1 MNPTW
6 RRVIAPALLIASFIP
21 VVAQAQ
27 LTLTPSQKAWVDQ
40 TLRKMTLEEKL
51 GQLLFPATQGEF
63 LNLKSERFREIQDN
77 VEKFHA
83 GGYVIR
89 GGDPALTYLLVK
101 RMQGL
106 ARIPLL
112 ITADLEGGAGYQF
125 AGATRFPRAMAIG
138 ATGNPQYAYNAAS
151 LTAKEARAMGI
162 TVNFYPVVD
171 VNNNPANP
179 IINIRSF
186 GSEPAK
192 VCDFAV
198 AYVKG
203 SQDTRVLAT
212 AKHFPGHGDTSVDSH
227 LDLPVMNFDRAR
239 LDNVELVPFKGAI
252 DAGVGSVMTAHI
264 NLPQLEKTPGLPASL
279 SPSIITGLLR
289 HDLGFTGLVFTDSL
303 AMHAITQN
311 FGAAQAPVKAIKA
324 GADVALE
331 PQDVPGALAALKAA
345 VAEGELTE
353 ERIDE
358 SVRRILSAKAWAGL
372 TAEPMPS
379 FEQIDTAVGGPSAQH
394 ISQEI
399 IEHALTLVKDD
410 LSVLPLKLRVD
421 EEVLLVNFV
430 DSGDSENAPIAGVT
444 FHEEFLKRHP
454 RTLFV
459 TVTPASL
466 ASETNLIRQ
475 LAGAYKTI
483 VISCSIRLA
492 SYKGSIS
499 LSDNQLSLLR
509 MLAARK
515 DTFVFALF
523 GSPYL
528 LNDVPELPSYALAYE
543 SYPGAETAM
552 VRAIFGE
559 IPFEGRL
566 PASVGTF
573 AVGYRLETS
582 GHP

>member
-1 MNPTW
+1 MISLS
-6 RRVIAPALLIASFIP
+6 RRVIAPALLLASFIP
-21 VVAQAQ
+21 TVAQAQ
-27 LTLTPSQKAWVDQ
+27 LPLTQDQKAWVDR
-40 TLRKMTLEEKL
+40 TLGQMTLDEKL
-51 GQLLFPATQGEF
+51 GQLLFPVAPGEF
-63 LNLKSERFREIQDN
+63 LNLKSDDFRVIQDN
-77 VEKFHA
+77 VQKFHV

-89 GGDPALTYLLVK
+89 GGDPALTYLMVK

-112 ITADLEGGAGYQF
+112 IAADLEGGAGYQF

-138 ATGNPQYAYNAAS
+138 ATGNTQYAYNAAS

-186 GSEPAK
+186 GADPAK
-192 VCDFAV
+192 VRDFGI
-198 AYVKG
+198 AYIQG
-203 SQDTRVLAT
+203 AQDAHVLAT

-227 LDLPVMNFDRAR
+227 LELPVLNFDRAR
-239 LDNVELVPFKGAI
+239 LDSLELVPFQGAI
-252 DAGVGSVMTAHI
+252 QAGVGAVMTAHI
-264 NLPQLEKTPGLPASL
+264 ALPQLEKTPGLPASL
-279 SPSIITGLLR
+279 SPAITTGLLR

-311 FGAAQAPVKAIKA
+311 FGAALAPAKAIEA

-331 PQDVPGALAALKAA
+331 PQDVPGAMDALKAA
-345 VAEGELTE
+345 VAAGDLSE
-353 ERIDE
+353 ERINQ

-372 TAEPMPS
+372 NTQVMPP
-379 FEQIDTAVGGPSAQH
+379 FDQIDTAVGGPSAQQ

-410 LSVLPLKLRVD
+410 AHALPLELRDD

-430 DSGDSENAPIAGVT
+430 DAGDFENAPVAGLT
-444 FHEEFLKRHP
+444 FRSEFLKRHP
-454 RTLFV
+454 RTFFT
-459 TVTPASL
+459 TVTPATS
-466 ASETNLIRQ
+466 ASEANLISR
-475 LAGAYKTI
+475 LAGAYKT
-483 VISCSIRLA
+483 VVVSCSIRIA

-499 LSDNQLSLLR
+499 LTDNQVNLLR
-509 MLAARK
+509 ALAGHK
-515 DTFVFALF
+515 GPFVFALF

-528 LNDVPELPSYALAYE
+528 LNSLPDLPSYALAFE
-543 SYPGAETAM
+543 FYPGAETAM

-559 IPFEGRL
+559 IPFEGSL
-566 PASVGTF
+566 PVTAGPF
-573 AVGYRLETS
+573 PIGYRL
-582 GHP
+582 GLPAHP